1 MKSSLQNIPSAF
13 ADANFF
19 YRNLHIQEVLS
30 TLRHGI
36 EARKGLIIL
45 TGEAGS
51 GKTILLQK
59 VSAELPANV
68 TRIFES
74 DPRLRFAEV
83 LRLILR
89 NLNCEIPDE
98 DESAL
103 LRICKLQ
110 LRSRAERCQIVS
122 LILDNAH
129 HLPDQTLRHLTQNF
143 TGASAED
150 PNGTLLQLVL
160 SGRPGLTTKL
170 SQAALVPLRRRRPIM
185 CQLHPLSNREIAAFV
200 EQGLASNNHPA
211 ELFDE
216 RAIKRVALY
225 AQGNPRS
232 VEALCDRAIQL
243 AGTTGTITP
252 ELIEGAAGDLDLH
265 ASAVLDNPGDREK
278 SEKIKNRDR
287 SADFQFRPEDFT
299 DGAAPTFPPPYGA
312 EMHNAGGSRRRTH
325 WARNLMIVALLVA
338 CAAMIQTEVAFTVP
352 SDWSARLKQLAQL
365 PAPSRAVQPKTETT
379 VENRVKEEPPIRVP
393 GPDYPATTPQDSNT
407 SINQDTSVD
416 KDTNLAAGKLASDTE
431 TLSRA
436 TAEEVSPKLPARV
449 GPDSSRSTNR
459 ESRTSL
465 KVRSDPQSENLQS
478 RIAKAIESRAIMGVE
493 VSVMNGTA
501 YLDGRVATERQRRA
515 AERAARS
522 VAGVERVQNRIAI
535 NYG

>member
-68 TRIFES
+68 TRIFDS

-98 DESAL
+98 DEPAL

-110 LRSRAERCQIVS
+110 LRSHAERCQIVS

-150 PNGTLLQLVL
+150 PSGTLLQLVL

-200 EQGLASNNHPA
+200 EQGLASNKHPT

-216 RAIKRVALY
+216 RAVKRVALY

-232 VEALCDRAIQL
+232 VKALCDRAMQL
-243 AGTTGTITP
+243 AGTTGSITP

-265 ASAVLDNPGDREK
+265 ASAVLADRGDREK
-278 SEKIKNRDR
+278 SEETKEQDH
-287 SADFQFRPEDFT
+287 SAGFQFRPEDFT
-299 DGAAPTFPPPYGA
+299 DVAAPTFPPPYGA
-312 EMHNAGGSRRRTH
+312 EMHNASGSRRRTH
-325 WARNLMIVALLVA
+325 WARNVMILAVLVA

-365 PAPSRAVQPKTETT
+365 PAPSRPVQPKTETT
-379 VENRVKEEPPIRVP
+379 KEPPIRVP
-393 GPDYPATTPQDSNT
+393 GPDYPAATPQDT
-407 SINQDTSVD
+407 SLD
-416 KDTNLAAGKLASDTE
+416 KDTNLTAGKLANDTE
-431 TLSRA
+431 TA
-436 TAEEVSPKLPARV
+436 NHAAVENVPPKRPARV
-449 GPDSSRSTNR
+449 GPDSGPSANKER
-459 ESRTSL
+459 RTSL
-465 KVRSDPQSENLQS
+465 KVGSDPQSENLQS
-478 RIAKAIESRAIMGVE
+478 QITKAIESRAIMGVE
-493 VSVMNGTA
+493 VSVMHGTA

>member
-1 MKSSLQNIPSAF
+1 MVSSLKNSPLAF

-36 EARKGLIIL
+36 EARKGLITL

-68 TRIFES
+68 TCIFEP
-74 DPRLRFAEV
+74 DPRLGFVEV

-98 DESAL
+98 GEPEL
-103 LRICKLQ
+103 LRTCKLQ

-129 HLPDQTLRHLTQNF
+129 HLPDQTLRHITQNF
-143 TGASAED
+143 TGGSAED
-150 PNGTLLQLVL
+150 PTGTLLQLVL

-170 SQAALVPLRRRRPIM
+170 SQAVLVPLRRQRPIM
-185 CQLHPLSNREIAAFV
+185 CQLDPLSNREIAAFIQ
-200 EQGLASNNHPA
+200 QGLASNNHPA

-232 VEALCDRAIQL
+232 VRALCDRAMQL
-243 AGTTGTITP
+243 AGTTSSITP

-265 ASAVLDNPGDREK
+265 ASAVLANRGDREA
-278 SEKIKNRDR
+278 SEEMKEQDH
-287 SADFQFRPEDFT
+287 SEDFQFRPEDFT
-299 DGAAPTFPPPYGA
+299 DVGSQSFPPPYVA
-312 EMHNAGGSRRRTH
+312 ERHNAVGSRRRTH
-325 WARNLMIVALLVA
+325 WPRNVMIVAILA
-338 CAAMIQTEVAFTVP
+338 ASAAMIRTEIGLTVP
-352 SDWSARLKQLAQL
+352 SDWSARLKQFAQL
-365 PAPSRAVQPKTETT
+365 PAPSHPVQTKTETS
-379 VENRVKEEPPIRVP
+379 VETRIKEEPPIRVP
-393 GPDYPATTPQDSNT
+393 GPDYPAATPQDNGSSNE
-407 SINQDTSVD
+407 DPY
-416 KDTNLAAGKLASDTE
+416 LATGKLANDPE
-431 TLSRA
+431 TLDRA
-436 TAEEVSPKLPARV
+436 AVENVPPKRPARV
-449 GPDSSRSTNR
+449 GPDNGPSANKER
-459 ESRTSL
+459 RTSL

-478 RIAKAIESRAIMGVE
+478 QITKAIESRAIIGVE
-493 VSVMNGTA
+493 VSVMHGTA

-535 NYG
+535 KYG

>member
-1 MKSSLQNIPSAF
+1 MVSSLKNSPLAF

-36 EARKGLIIL
+36 EARKGLITL

-68 TRIFES
+68 TCIFEP
-74 DPRLRFAEV
+74 DPRLGFVEV

-98 DESAL
+98 GEPAL
-103 LRICKLQ
+103 LRTCKLQ

-129 HLPDQTLRHLTQNF
+129 HLPDQTLRHITQNF
-143 TGASAED
+143 TGGSAED
-150 PNGTLLQLVL
+150 PTGTLLQLVL

-170 SQAALVPLRRRRPIM
+170 SQAVLVPLRRRRPIM
-185 CQLHPLSNREIAAFV
+185 CQLDPLSNREIAAFIQ
-200 EQGLASNNHPA
+200 QGLASNNHPA

-225 AQGNPRS
+225 AQGNPRL
-232 VEALCDRAIQL
+232 VNALCDRAMQL
-243 AGTTGTITP
+243 AGATVTITP

-265 ASAVLDNPGDREK
+265 ASAVLANRGDHAA
-278 SEKIKNRDR
+278 SEEMKEQDH
-287 SADFQFRPEDFT
+287 SVDFQFRPEDFT
-299 DGAAPTFPPPYGA
+299 DVGGQSFPPPYAA
-312 EMHNAGGSRRRTH
+312 ERHNAVGSRRRTH
-325 WARNLMIVALLVA
+325 WPRNVMIVAILVA
-338 CAAMIQTEVAFTVP
+338 CAAMIRTEIGLTVP

-365 PAPSRAVQPKTETT
+365 PAPSHPVQAKTETS
-379 VENRVKEEPPIRVP
+379 VETRIKEEPPIRVP
-393 GPDYPATTPQDSNT
+393 GPDYPAATSQDNGSNE
-407 SINQDTSVD
+407 DTD
-416 KDTNLAAGKLASDTE
+416 LAAEKLANDTE
-431 TLSRA
+431 TPNRA
-436 TAEEVSPKLPARV
+436 AVGNVPPKRPARV
-449 GPDSSRSTNR
+449 GPDNGPSANKER
-459 ESRTSL
+459 RTSL

-478 RIAKAIESRAIMGVE
+478 QITKAIESRAIMGVE
-493 VSVMNGTA
+493 VSVMHGTA